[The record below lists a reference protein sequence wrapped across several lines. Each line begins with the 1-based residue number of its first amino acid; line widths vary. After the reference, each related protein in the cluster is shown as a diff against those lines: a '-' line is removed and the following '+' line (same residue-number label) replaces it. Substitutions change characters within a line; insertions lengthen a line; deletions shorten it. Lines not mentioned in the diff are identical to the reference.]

1 MKCIHKSRH
10 EFMGWPNINHFMFQA
25 TINVNLV
32 SFVTSRVSKSRVSA
46 HGFTFINQHSFN
58 FSNAESFT

>member
-1 MKCIHKSRH
+1 
-10 EFMGWPNINHFMFQA
+10 MFKA

-46 HGFTFINQHSFN
+46 RGFTFVNRHSFN